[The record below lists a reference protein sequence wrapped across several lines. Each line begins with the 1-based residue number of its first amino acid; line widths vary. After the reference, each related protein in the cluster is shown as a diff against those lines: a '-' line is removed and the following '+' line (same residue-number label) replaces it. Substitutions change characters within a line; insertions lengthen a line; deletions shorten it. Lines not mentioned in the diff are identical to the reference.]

1 MVRII
6 HTREPAYVS
15 FWNKRAG
22 QRERGPQPHHLYRGS
37 RKQSLGKA
45 KCPGLSPMWPRLAV
59 LIPGARWGVGAGWMA
74 GGGPRMERG
83 AACGPRGLGAGVGP

>member
-45 KCPGLSPMWPRLAV
+45 KCPGLSPMWPRLPV
-59 LIPGARWGVGAGWMA
+59 LIPGVVPELRRCH
-74 GGGPRMERG
+74 RMKVTPEHQMYKKI
-83 AACGPRGLGAGVGP
+83 